1 MSKVHVK
8 VDDTVYVLTGKDAG
22 KTGKVL
28 AVHPKT
34 GRVIVEG
41 VAVSTVHN
49 RPRRA
54 GEPGGIIHVEAA
66 IDASNV
72 MVVCDKCKRPSK
84 LGKRFDNDGQKVR
97 YCKACGETVS
107 TVGLAKK

>member
-41 VAVSTVHN
+41 VAVSTVHK

-84 LGKRFDNDGQKVR
+84 LGKRFNNDGQKVR

-107 TVGLAKK
+107 TVGPAKK

>member
-34 GRVIVEG
+34 GRVRCV
-41 VAVSTVHN
+41 
-49 RPRRA
+49 
-54 GEPGGIIHVEAA
+54 
-66 IDASNV
+66 
-72 MVVCDKCKRPSK
+72 
-84 LGKRFDNDGQKVR
+84 
-97 YCKACGETVS
+97 
-107 TVGLAKK
+107 